1 MKTVQGILGKAKVPY
16 IVQAVKLITVRCH
29 GPFYLAMSYLF
40 AAAFVVLLV
49 QLLILVEGG
58 KRACPE
64 ISNITTLV
72 TAFSSPFVTAEPQEA
87 APLVLSVLFAT
98 THRSACQCNLHEV
111 IRGRPRL
118 KARVNR
124 CEHHSQVFH

>member
-1 MKTVQGILGKAKVPY
+1 MSYILQSVKR
-16 IVQAVKLITVRCH
+16 IRLIAVKATALMCLHMITVRCH
-29 GPFYLAMSYLF
+29 GPFYLTISYLF
-40 AAAFVVLLV
+40 AAAFVVLL
-49 QLLILVEGG
+49 LHLPILVEGA

-64 ISNITTLV
+64 ISNITTIVLP
-72 TAFSSPFVTAEPQEA
+72 FSSPFVTPEPQEA
-87 APLVLSVLFAT
+87 APLILSVLFAT

-124 CEHHSQVFH
+124 CE